1 MITSDMQRQ
10 YQLLKESGLYGGI
23 FGSALGK
30 TPYSDESF
38 NAAFH
43 GAKLTPQDIFALTGG
58 EDRGVT
64 QGEWDRLSPEI
75 QQAIL
80 NDPATFIRGQFG
92 KTYDN
97 MTTQNNQ
104 NMTGAGFMY
113 ADGTP
118 IVGSAIDMFGRISSE
133 GSNLFNSEDG
143 KYYSMRNGESVE
155 AVKNPNYLSKT
166 YAQEQLAND
175 LLTKAGLNP
184 DQWMSYTGN
193 GGGSGDLL
201 SVGAEGG
208 IQNYNNLKWVPG
220 VGLVHP
226 RSDYMQV
233 TDQDANIA
241 PMIMLALAGMVAGP
255 AIAGAAG
262 GTAGAGTYATVG
274 DAIAAG
280 DFAAADAM
288 GAAAFDAGG
297 GISGMG
303 SSFGAA
309 GSSGAGG
316 LIEGVN
322 AYSYGG
328 QLVPYGDVVSNA
340 APGFSMTTGG
350 YTPSM
355 WDTIKTGASSLFG
368 GGGGGNG
375 AGTAAGVAAN
385 AAGGAAGGGINWG
398 GLLATGAGALL
409 GGVNG
414 SKQTGE
420 QTQSQAP
427 WAPMQPYLLAA
438 GQQAAN
444 VYDQARTM
452 PQGTQNALN
461 SAQGVIN
468 QQLGSPLYNQSQNV
482 ASGLLSGQMQGV
494 SIPQTFSGMGALDP
508 TAAYQSQLSGQVNP
522 YVDQMAQSITNQVNR
537 NTLENVMPSIRSG
550 AQAAG
555 QYGSSRQGIAEG
567 LAASRAQQ
575 DLGSSLSN
583 LYGSA
588 YENAQGRQ
596 ASAANQLG
604 SMGVNNAQ
612 NNNTQRLAQF
622 NTGANLWNQGN
633 NTQNTAVQNALGVA
647 NYPNQYQWDQLKNY
661 SGIVNPMAGMGGTTS
676 TPTYTNPWA
685 NALGGAI
692 TGAQT
697 YKTIF
702 G

>member
-1 MITSDMQRQ
+1 
-10 YQLLKESGLYGGI
+10 
-23 FGSALGK
+23 
-30 TPYSDESF
+30 
-38 NAAFH
+38 
-43 GAKLTPQDIFALTGG
+43 
-58 EDRGVT
+58 
-64 QGEWDRLSPEI
+64 
-75 QQAIL
+75 
-80 NDPATFIRGQFG
+80 
-92 KTYDN
+92 
-97 MTTQNNQ
+97 MTTQSDYIAQLLGYSALPTESSGRGAWGAYESNINGDQLRQLQALMGYTPPEAIFGDMMNHNLVAPSSAGAYAPLGGGGGLRVERAAPSNPTLEADPNQ
-104 NMTGAGFMY
+104 FSLAYTPNVAGTNTAIHQSDVAGSKNADLMGSLIVGGILGAG
-113 ADGTP
+113 A
-118 IVGSAIDMFGRISSE
+118 
-133 GSNLFNSEDG
+133 L
-143 KYYSMRNGESVE
+143 
-155 AVKNPNYLSKT
+155 
-166 YAQEQLAND
+166 
-175 LLTKAGLNP
+175 GL
-184 DQWMSYTGN
+184 G
-193 GGGSGDLL
+193 
-201 SVGAEGG
+201 
-208 IQNYNNLKWVPG
+208 
-220 VGLVHP
+220 
-226 RSDYMQV
+226 
-233 TDQDANIA
+233 
-241 PMIMLALAGMVAGP
+241 
-255 AIAGAAG
+255 
-262 GTAGAGTYATVG
+262 GAGTGQYATVSE
-274 DAIAAG
+274 ALAAG
-280 DFAAADAM
+280 DYAAADAM
-288 GAAAFDAGG
+288 AAAAFDAGG
-297 GISGMG
+297 GISGLG
-303 SSFGAA
+303 SSLG
-309 GSSGAGG
+309 SGAGG

-328 QLVPYGDVVSNA
+328 QLVPYGDVVSSA

-385 AAGGAAGGGINWG
+385 AAGGAVGGGINWG

-427 WAPMQPYLLAA
+427 WSPMQPYLLAA

-482 ASGLLSGQMQGV
+482 ASGLLGGQMQGV

-588 YENAQGRQ
+588 YESAQGRQ

-661 SGIVNPMAGMGGTTS
+661 SGIVNPMAGMGSTTS

>member
-1 MITSDMQRQ
+1 M
-10 YQLLKESGLYGGI
+10 
-23 FGSALGK
+23 
-30 TPYSDESF
+30 
-38 NAAFH
+38 
-43 GAKLTPQDIFALTGG
+43 
-58 EDRGVT
+58 
-64 QGEWDRLSPEI
+64 
-75 QQAIL
+75 
-80 NDPATFIRGQFG
+80 
-92 KTYDN
+92 
-97 MTTQNNQ
+97 
-104 NMTGAGFMY
+104 
-113 ADGTP
+113 
-118 IVGSAIDMFGRISSE
+118 
-133 GSNLFNSEDG
+133 
-143 KYYSMRNGESVE
+143 
-155 AVKNPNYLSKT
+155 
-166 YAQEQLAND
+166 
-175 LLTKAGLNP
+175 
-184 DQWMSYTGN
+184 
-193 GGGSGDLL
+193 
-201 SVGAEGG
+201 
-208 IQNYNNLKWVPG
+208 
-220 VGLVHP
+220 
-226 RSDYMQV
+226 
-233 TDQDANIA
+233 
-241 PMIMLALAGMVAGP
+241 
-255 AIAGAAG
+255 
-262 GTAGAGTYATVG
+262 
-274 DAIAAG
+274 
-280 DFAAADAM
+280 
-288 GAAAFDAGG
+288 
-297 GISGMG
+297 
-303 SSFGAA
+303 
-309 GSSGAGG
+309 
-316 LIEGVN
+316 
-322 AYSYGG
+322 
-328 QLVPYGDVVSNA
+328 
-340 APGFSMTTGG
+340 
-350 YTPSM
+350 PSM
-355 WDTIKTGASSLFG
+355 WDTIKTGASSLFNG
-368 GGGGGNG
+368 GGGST
-375 AGTAAGVAAN
+375 AATAAGKAA
-385 AAGGAAGGGINWG
+385 AGGINWG

-420 QTQSQAP
+420 QTQSNAP
-427 WAPMQPYLLAA
+427 WSPMQPYLLAA

-676 TPTYTNPWA
+676 TPTYTNPWTS
-685 NALGGAI
+685 ALGGAI

>member
-1 MITSDMQRQ
+1 MAYSFTNKNGTSYITMDGQEYPLFNRWDNTDPMPENSTGGWFGVNGDTGYYASDVANALLGRFGTYQPQYFNSIQGELERQRQ
-10 YQLLKESGLYGGI
+10 DSASQDKANGIAAALSLAAIGGV
-23 FGSALGK
+23 
-30 TPYSDESF
+30 
-38 NAAFH
+38 AAPAFM
-43 GAKLTPQDIFALTGG
+43 GGTAATGG
-58 EDRGVT
+58 GMSAAE
-64 QGEWDRLSPEI
+64 QNAL
-75 QQAIL
+75 
-80 NDPATFIRGQFG
+80 FG
-92 KTYDN
+92 GLGD
-97 MTTQNNQ
+97 TT
-104 NMTGAGFMY
+104 
-113 ADGTP
+113 AD
-118 IVGSAIDMFGRISSE
+118 I
-133 GSNLFNSEDG
+133 
-143 KYYSMRNGESVE
+143 
-155 AVKNPNYLSKT
+155 
-166 YAQEQLAND
+166 
-175 LLTKAGLNP
+175 
-184 DQWMSYTGN
+184 
-193 GGGSGDLL
+193 
-201 SVGAEGG
+201 
-208 IQNYNNLKWVPG
+208 
-220 VGLVHP
+220 
-226 RSDYMQV
+226 
-233 TDQDANIA
+233 
-241 PMIMLALAGMVAGP
+241 
-255 AIAGAAG
+255 AAG
-262 GTAGAGTYATVG
+262 GYGAGAS
-274 DAIAAG
+274 
-280 DFAAADAM
+280 
-288 GAAAFDAGG
+288 GAN
-297 GISGMG
+297 
-303 SSFGAA
+303 
-309 GSSGAGG
+309 AGG

-328 QLVPYGDVVSNA
+328 QLVPYGDVVSSA
-340 APGFSMTTGG
+340 APGFAMTTGG

-385 AAGGAAGGGINWG
+385 AAGGAGGGGTGWG

-427 WAPMQPYLLAA
+427 WSPMQPYLLAA

-633 NTQNTAVQNALGVA
+633 NTQNTAVQNALGIA

-697 YKTIF
+697 YKSIF

>member
-1 MITSDMQRQ
+1 MITSEMQRQ
-10 YQLLKESGLYGGI
+10 YQLLKASGLYGAGMW
-23 FGSALGK
+23 GGGPK
-30 TPYSDESF
+30 NPYSDESF
-38 NAAFH
+38 NAAFQ
-43 GAKLTPQDIFALTGG
+43 GAKLTPQDIFTLTGG
-58 EDRGVT
+58 ENEGVT
-64 QGEWDRLSPEI
+64 QAEWDRLSPEI
-75 QQAIL
+75 RQAIL

-97 MTTQNNQ
+97 MTTQNSQ

-118 IVGSAIDMFGRISSE
+118 IVGSAIDLFGGSSID
-133 GSNLFNSEDG
+133 GGNSVSLNPEDG
-143 KYYSMRNGESVE
+143 RYYTMRNGERVE

-175 LLTKAGLNP
+175 PLAKAGLNP
-184 DQWMSYTGN
+184 DQWKSYTGN

-233 TDQDANIA
+233 TDQEANIA
-241 PMIMLALAGMVAGP
+241 PMIMLGLAGMVAGP
-255 AIAGAAG
+255 AIAGAW
-262 GTAGAGTYATVG
+262 GATGSGTYATVG
-274 DAIAAG
+274 EAIAAG

-288 GAAAFDAGG
+288 AAAAFDAGG
-297 GISGMG
+297 GISGLG
-303 SSFGAA
+303 SSLG
-309 GSSGAGG
+309 SGAGG

-328 QLVPYGDVVSNA
+328 QLVPYGDVVSSA

-385 AAGGAAGGGINWG
+385 AAGGAGSGGINWG

-427 WAPMQPYLLAA
+427 WSPMQPYLLAA

-461 SAQGVIN
+461 SAQNVIN
-468 QQLGSPLYNQSQNV
+468 QQLGSPLYTQSQNV
-482 ASGLLSGQMQGV
+482 ASGLLNGQMQGV

-588 YENAQGRQ
+588 YESAQGRQ

-633 NTQNTAVQNALGVA
+633 NTQNTAVQNALGIA